1 MRAAPLFAIAMAC
14 GRIGFDERA
23 RPDATVNDAATCD
36 ALACLDRA
44 FGVVTLMVDGVATG
58 GYGDQG
64 IALDAAN
71 RLVVTG
77 KGSRGVLVARLE
89 DSGVLDPSFG
99 GSGYIE
105 IAATNAQ
112 GLAITVAPDG
122 DIVVAGNSNGA
133 GLVAKL
139 DATGAVDPAFGVIM
153 PTFGA
158 TADALNGVL
167 VDSSG
172 RVIAGGQGD
181 VSSFDLFAGAW
192 LADGSADP
200 AFSQLHYDGGNGDE
214 FGTLAASLAPDGGLD
229 LVGQTFNG
237 GNFDG
242 LILHTTNEGVLDPQ
256 FGSGGVVTTDLGKG
270 ERYLALIRDS
280 GGNIVIAGE
289 QDALTASP
297 YQQAIIERYS
307 SEGALDTTFAQ
318 PLLDFG
324 GSDVGRGVV
333 ELGDGR
339 LVVGLRHGDGSRLVV
354 MTAGGSVIGT
364 FDLPIATT
372 PNGIDDVIL
381 DRSGRVLVFGDAGAG
396 SAAIY
401 VARVLVP

>member
-1 MRAAPLFAIAMAC
+1 MRTAPLLAIVMAC
-14 GRIGFDERA
+14 GRVGFDERS
-23 RPDATVNDAATCD
+23 RPDASTIDAAATCN
-36 ALACLDRA
+36 ALACVDPT

-64 IALDAAN
+64 IALDAAD

-89 DSGVLDPSFG
+89 DSGVLDASFG
-99 GSGYIE
+99 GSGYVE
-105 IAATNAQ
+105 IAATSAQ

-139 DATGAVDPAFGVIM
+139 DTAGAVDPAFGVIA

-158 TADALNGVL
+158 TAVALNGVL

-181 VSSFDLFAGAW
+181 FRDFDLVADAW

-200 AFSQLHYDGGNGDE
+200 AFTEIHYDGGNGDE

-237 GNFDG
+237 SNFDG
-242 LILHTTNEGVLDPQ
+242 LILHATNEGAVQ
-256 FGSGGVVTTDLGKG
+256 WHVATDLGEG
-270 ERYLALIRDS
+270 ERYLALIRDAA
-280 GGNIVIAGE
+280 GNIVITGE
-289 QDALTASP
+289 QDSVTGPAMAS
-297 YQQAIIERYS
+297 AIVERYS
-307 SEGALDTTFAQ
+307 SEGALDTSFAT

-354 MTAGGSVIGT
+354 MSAAGDVIGT

-396 SAAIY
+396 SADIY